1 VEIHREQQA
10 VRLDLSYAEA
20 LTLRE
25 LFSRWDFIGI
35 LEDEEAWNDEAEERV
50 FRQLFASLSE
60 IVEETGTDRYGP
72 AVSAA
77 WQATARSTDPPQ

>member
-1 VEIHREQQA
+1 M
-10 VRLDLSYAEA
+10 RLDLSYAEA

-25 LFSRWDFIGI
+25 LFSRWDFIGT
-35 LEDEEAWNDEAEERV
+35 LEDEEVWSNEAEGRV
-50 FRQLFASLSE
+50 FGQLFASLSE

-77 WQATARSTDPPQ
+77 WQDTARRTDPPQ